1 MIQRIQTLYLFL
13 SLICCILLYF
23 VPVWEARSVSIDM
36 GMGIG
41 MEAIG
46 AGTHLLLLP
55 LPVLLVISHLIAI
68 FSYKNRKRQ
77 KRFCIGNILLYIIFL
92 LWALLLI
99 QLEHQFFQHFD
110 LLEFRLGAILPIIGI
125 VLNFLARSGIKKDEA
140 LLRSMDRLR

>member
-1 MIQRIQTLYLFL
+1 MIQRIQTVFLFL
-13 SLICCILLYF
+13 SLVCTILLYF
-23 VPVWEARSVSIDM
+23 IPIWETATGGID
-36 GMGIG
+36 IG
-41 MEAIG
+41 METIG

-99 QLEHQFFQHFD
+99 QLEHHLFQHFN
-110 LLEFRLGAILPIIGI
+110 LMEFRLGAALPIAGI
-125 VLNFLARSGIKKDEA
+125 ILNILARNGIKKDEA